1 MGKIVKLQELIRLRK
16 KARKDNKKVVFTNGC
31 FDLLHR
37 GHIEYLKKAK
47 KLGDILIVGL
57 NSDSSVR
64 KIKGKGRPVQK
75 QADRAMILTSLYFV
89 DYVIIFGELTPLK
102 LISAL
107 VPDILVKGG
116 DWKVKDIV
124 GKDIVESHGG
134 KVLNIKMVKGKSTRN
149 IIQTILRNSVYNS
162 IL

>member
-149 IIQTILRNSVYNS
+149 IIQTILRKFR
-162 IL
+162 I

>member
-1 MGKIVKLQELIRLRK
+1 MGKIVKLQELIQIRK
-16 KARKDNKKVVFTNGC
+16 KAKKENKKVVFTNGC

-57 NSDSSVR
+57 NSDSSVK
-64 KIKGKGRPVQK
+64 KIKGEGRPIQG
-75 QADRAMILTSLYFV
+75 QADRAVILASLYFV
-89 DYVIIFGELTPLK
+89 DYVCIFNELTPLK
-102 LISAL
+102 LISKL
-107 VPDILVKGG
+107 IPDILAKGG

-134 KVLNIKMVKGKSTRN
+134 KVLSIKMVKGKSTRN
-149 IIQTILRNSVYNS
+149 IIQTILKKIRR
-162 IL
+162 

>member
-1 MGKIVKLQELIRLRK
+1 MGKIVKLQELIQIRK
-16 KARKDNKKVVFTNGC
+16 KAKKENKKVVFTNGC

-57 NSDSSVR
+57 NSDSSVK
-64 KIKGKGRPVQK
+64 KIKGEGRPIQG
-75 QADRAMILTSLYFV
+75 QADRAVILASLYFV
-89 DYVIIFGELTPLK
+89 DYVCIFNELTPLK
-102 LISAL
+102 LISKL
-107 VPDILVKGG
+107 IPDILAKGG

-134 KVLNIKMVKGKSTRN
+134 KVLSIKMVKGKSTRN
-149 IIQTILRNSVYNS
+149 IIQTILKKFRR
-162 IL
+162 

>member
-1 MGKIVKLQELIRLRK
+1 MGKIVKLQELIQIRK
-16 KARKDNKKVVFTNGC
+16 KAKKENKKVVFTNGC

-47 KLGDILIVGL
+47 RWGDLLVVGL

-64 KIKGKGRPVQK
+64 KIKGKGRPIQK
-75 QADRAMILTSLYFV
+75 QADRAAILVSLYFV
-89 DYVIIFGELTPLK
+89 DYVFIFNELTPFK
-102 LISAL
+102 LISKL
-107 VPDILVKGG
+107 IPDILVKGG

-134 KVLNIKMVKGKSTRN
+134 KVLSIKMVKEKSTRN
-149 IIQTILRNSVYNS
+149 IIQTILKRFRR
-162 IL
+162 

>member
-1 MGKIVKLQELIRLRK
+1 MGKTVKLQELIRVRRE
-16 KARKDNKKVVFTNGC
+16 ARKENKKVVFTNGC
-31 FDLLHR
+31 FDFLHR

-64 KIKGKGRPVQK
+64 KIKGKGRPIQK
-75 QADRAMILTSLYFV
+75 QADRAAILSSLYFV
-89 DYVIIFGELTPLK
+89 DYITIFSELTPLK

-107 VPDILVKGG
+107 IPDILVKGG

-124 GKDIVESHGG
+124 GKDIVQSHGG
-134 KVLNIKMVKGKSTRN
+134 KVLNLKIVKGKSTRN
-149 IIQTILRNSVYNS
+149 IIQTILNRFRR
-162 IL
+162 

>member
-1 MGKIVKLQELIRLRK
+1 MGKIVKLQELVRIRRK
-16 KARKDNKKVVFTNGC
+16 AKKENKKVIFTNGC

-37 GHIEYLKKAK
+37 GHIEYLQKAK
-47 KLGDILIVGL
+47 KMGDILIIGL

-64 KIKGKGRPVQK
+64 KIKGKGRPIQK
-75 QADRAMILTSLYFV
+75 HSDRAAILASLYFV
-89 DYVIIFGELTPLK
+89 DYVIFFGELTPFK

-116 DWKVKDIV
+116 DWKVKEIV
-124 GKDIVESHGG
+124 GKDIVQSHGG

-149 IIQTILRNSVYNS
+149 IIQTILNRFRK
-162 IL
+162 

>member
-1 MGKIVKLQELIRLRK
+1 MGKIVKLQELIQIRK
-16 KARKDNKKVVFTNGC
+16 KAKKENKKVVFTNGC

-57 NSDSSVR
+57 NSDSSVK
-64 KIKGKGRPVQK
+64 KIKGEGRPIQG
-75 QADRAMILTSLYFV
+75 QADRAVILASLYFV
-89 DYVIIFGELTPLK
+89 DYVCIFNELTPLK
-102 LISAL
+102 LISKL
-107 VPDILVKGG
+107 IPDILAKGG

-134 KVLNIKMVKGKSTRN
+134 KVLSIKMTEGKSTRN
-149 IIQTILRNSVYNS
+149 IIQTIVSRFRS
-162 IL
+162 

>member
-1 MGKIVKLQELIRLRK
+1 MGKIVKLEELIQIRK
-16 KARKDNKKVVFTNGC
+16 KAKKENKKVVFTNGC

-57 NSDSSVR
+57 NSDSSVK
-64 KIKGKGRPVQK
+64 KIKGEGRPIQG
-75 QADRAMILTSLYFV
+75 QADRAVILTSLYFV
-89 DYVIIFGELTPLK
+89 DYVCIFNELTPLNLISK
-102 LISAL
+102 LI
-107 VPDILVKGG
+107 PDILAKGG

-134 KVLNIKMVKGKSTRN
+134 KVLSIKMVKGKSTRN
-149 IIQTILRNSVYNS
+149 IIQTILKKFRR
-162 IL
+162 

>member
-1 MGKIVKLQELIRLRK
+1 MGKIVKLQELIQIRK
-16 KARKDNKKVVFTNGC
+16 KAKKENKKVVFTNGC

-57 NSDSSVR
+57 NSDSSVK
-64 KIKGKGRPVQK
+64 KIKGEGRPIQD
-75 QADRAMILTSLYFV
+75 QADRAVILASLYFV
-89 DYVIIFGELTPLK
+89 DYVCIFNELTPLK
-102 LISAL
+102 LISKL
-107 VPDILVKGG
+107 IPDILAKGG

-134 KVLNIKMVKGKSTRN
+134 KVLSIKMVKGKSTRN
-149 IIQTILRNSVYNS
+149 IIQTILKKIRR
-162 IL
+162 

>member
-1 MGKIVKLQELIRLRK
+1 MGKLVNLQELIQIRE
-16 KARKDNKKVVFTNGC
+16 KAREQNKKVVFTNGC

-47 KLGDILIVGL
+47 RLGDILMVGL

-64 KIKGKGRPVQK
+64 KIKGQGRPIQK
-75 QADRAMILTSLYFV
+75 QADRAAILASLYFV
-89 DYVIIFGELTPLK
+89 DYVFIFNELTPFK
-102 LISAL
+102 LISKL
-107 VPDILVKGG
+107 IPDILVKGG

-134 KVLNIKMVKGKSTRN
+134 KVLSIKMIKGESTRN
-149 IIQTILRNSVYNS
+149 IIQTVLKRFRR
-162 IL
+162 

>member
-1 MGKIVKLQELIRLRK
+1 MGKIVKLTELVQIRR
-16 KARKDNKKVVFTNGC
+16 KARKENKKLVFTNGC

-47 KLGDILIVGL
+47 SLGDILIVGL

-64 KIKGKGRPVQK
+64 KIKGKGRPIQK
-75 QADRAMILTSLYFV
+75 QSDRVTILASLYFV
-89 DYVIIFGELTPLK
+89 DYVVIFGELTPFK
-102 LISAL
+102 LISKL
-107 VPDILVKGG
+107 IPDILVKGG

-134 KVLNIKMVKGKSTRN
+134 KVLNLKMVKGKSTRN
-149 IIQTILRNSVYNS
+149 IIQTILNRFRR
-162 IL
+162 

>member
-57 NSDSSVR
+57 NSDSSVK
-64 KIKGKGRPVQK
+64 KIKGKGRPLQK
-75 QADRAMILTSLYFV
+75 QTDRASILSSLYFV
-89 DYVIIFGELTPLK
+89 DYVSIFSELTPLK
-102 LISAL
+102 LISKL
-107 VPDILVKGG
+107 IPDILVKGG

-134 KVLNIKMVKGKSTRN
+134 KVRNIKMIKGKSTRN
-149 IIQTILRNSVYNS
+149 IIQTILRKFR
-162 IL
+162 I